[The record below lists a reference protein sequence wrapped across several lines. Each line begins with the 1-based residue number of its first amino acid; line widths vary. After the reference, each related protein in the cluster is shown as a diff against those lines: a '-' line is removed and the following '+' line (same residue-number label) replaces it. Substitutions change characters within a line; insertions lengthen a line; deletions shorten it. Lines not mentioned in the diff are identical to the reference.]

1 MNTQTMTLDVSKQP
15 ATAHTVH
22 IRQGDMNG
30 TVLAIDIT
38 DNGAPLDLTGLE
50 ATLVAKLPDGT
61 LYEVDGEVSGNT
73 AAFELDETE
82 AAAAIGTTELAYVEI
97 TGTDTICSTQ
107 AFTLIVEPAGR
118 SIQ

>member
-1 MNTQTMTLDVSKQP
+1 MNEQHITLDVSKQP
-15 ATAHTVH
+15 ATASVVH
-22 IRQGDMNG
+22 IRQGDKNG

-38 DNGAPLDLTGLE
+38 DNGAPLDLAGLE

-61 LYEVDGEVSGNT
+61 LYEVDGTVSWNT
-73 AAFELDETE
+73 ATFEMDETD

-97 TGTDTICSTQ
+97 TDTDMICSTQ
-107 AFTLIVEPAGR
+107 AFTLIAEPAGR